1 MAFVHLQ
8 VHSEFSVLQSSARLD
23 GILAAAAD
31 ENAPAVALTDHGAM
45 FGILEIQTRGKDMNK
60 ARKEKGLPPVKTIY
74 GCHIYVDTSSANQK
88 DPITFE
94 RLTLLVENEAGYY
107 NLLRIVSYRYEDGD
121 RWAEIPSVPLS
132 VIEEHKE
139 GIIAIAGDF
148 FSKYGQSVAAGR
160 NSVAREYMEALDKI
174 FDHDHLYISVCD
186 NGVPQQKLLNDFNV
200 QLAGELGREIVAVA
214 DVHYIKAEDAE
225 AHKVL
230 RCISLKET
238 LNDFDDKRFPTDK
251 FYFRSEA
258 EMVELFGHIPG
269 AIENTVKIAERCNYT
284 VKTGIGDEY
293 WPRFKIPEDFLAS
306 DEYQSIKAIMKA
318 EYDAEY
324 PVVRERELKG
334 VIKDKKKKV
343 TATYCADKGI
353 AENALTDED
362 KAEIE
367 RLSQPEFFDE
377 DDQKA
382 WDKSVRRWCKPGGD
396 ADIYITH
403 LCNQRL
409 QWRFPKEDFKFPAH
423 ETDVGKRMYKELNC
437 IRNMNV
443 AGYLLIV
450 WDFINWSREHGI
462 PVGPGRGSAAGSLV
476 TYIIGITDIDPLTF
490 DLLFER
496 FLNPERVSMPDIDTD
511 FADRDRGRVIQYVT
525 DKYGKECVGQ
535 IITYGMLKSKAV
547 ITDVARVLG
556 LPPAEAKQITKLFP
570 QRTLNFSLKQAW
582 TGKDKKGN
590 NLEDGYSPE
599 PLQAMIGSRASYQN
613 LWDIAK
619 KLEDLPR
626 QTGVHACGVVI
637 TPTPIYN
644 LAPLYR
650 AAPEDTPVVMYDKH
664 YAEDI
669 GLLKM
674 DFLGLINL
682 SIIQDTVNMV
692 KKNRSIELDM
702 GHIPLDDK
710 ETFDLLGKGMTTTV
724 FQFESPGMQK
734 YLRELK
740 PTRIFD
746 LIAMNAL
753 YRPGPIDQIPHF
765 IARKNGQEEI
775 DCYHPDLEQVLGETY
790 GVIVYQ
796 EQVMKLAQILGGY
809 TLGGADNIRRIMAKK
824 MPEKMAKL
832 EPEFFQKCL
841 DKGYD
846 KEMIQKVWNA
856 VLPFCGYAFNKSH
869 AAAYAYVAYQTAYLK
884 AHYGPEYMAASMTSK
899 MGKTEDI
906 VTIILECKRLDIE
919 VVSPN
924 INASMGEFVA
934 NKEGQILFGLAGIR
948 NVGIAVVE
956 DIIAERERRGKFKDI
971 FDFCKRVTEYQG
983 EQKEKR
989 PPMNKRLIESLI
1001 MAGALDEFPGN
1012 RAVLMATVDRA
1023 MEVASRCQED
1033 KDRGQMSLFDMGGG
1047 APSMDSSAEVL
1058 EEAEEWSA
1066 MEMLNKERDVVGMF
1080 LSGHPLD
1087 EFRPELQGFTSCSL
1101 NEEDL
1106 SKHVGD
1112 TVIVGGVVTKLRS
1125 IETKKGDT
1133 IGVGSIQDFH
1143 GDLEMFFKKD
1153 LWEKF
1158 RDTVALDDRVLVKG
1172 VLEHQRMG
1180 DGVQIIVEEVI
1191 QLDRVRSD
1199 MVSFIHM
1206 NVYSSMIDE
1215 SFEERLSAIMDKNEP
1230 FEGEHGCELVCHVE
1244 TESGNIHLLALKNKK
1259 VVYTPEL
1266 LQALRKDLGIVKLWV
1281 SNRAK
1286 SGKR

>member
-88 DPITFE
+88 DPTTFE

-148 FSKYGQSVAAGR
+148 FSKYGQSVVAGR

-186 NGVPQQKLLNDFNV
+186 NGVQGQKLLNEYNV
-200 QLAGELGREIVAVA
+200 KLAGELGREIVAVA
-214 DVHYIKAEDAE
+214 DVHYIKAEDAQ
-225 AHKVL
+225 AHKIL

-238 LNDFDDKRFPTDK
+238 LNGFDDKRFPSDK

-284 VKTGIGDEY
+284 VKTGIGDEF
-293 WPRFKIPEDFLAS
+293 WPRFKIPDEFLAS
-306 DEYQSIKAIMKA
+306 EEYQSIKAIMKA

-343 TATYCADKGI
+343 QESYCAEKGI
-353 AENALTDED
+353 EPDALTDDD

-377 DDQKA
+377 NDNKA
-382 WDKSVRRWCKPGGD
+382 WDKAVHRWCKPGSD
-396 ADIYITH
+396 SDIYITH

-599 PLQAMIGSRASYQN
+599 PLQAMINSRASYQN
-613 LWDIAK
+613 LWDVAK

-692 KKNRSIELDM
+692 KKNRKIEVDM

-841 DKGYD
+841 DKGYE

-934 NKEGQILFGLAGIR
+934 NTEGQILFGLAGIR

-956 DIIAERERRGKFKDI
+956 DIVAERERRGKFKDI

-1001 MAGALDEFPGN
+1001 MAGALDELPGS

-1023 MEVASRCQED
+1023 MEVASRFQED

-1058 EEAEEWSA
+1058 EEAEEWTA
-1066 MEMLNKERDVVGMF
+1066 MEMLNKERDVLGLF

-1101 NEEDL
+1101 DEEEL
-1106 SKHVGD
+1106 SRHVGG

-1125 IETKKGDT
+1125 IETKRGDT
-1133 IGVGSIQDFH
+1133 IGAGSIQDFH

-1172 VLEHQRMG
+1172 SLEQQRMG
-1180 DGVQIIVEEVI
+1180 DGVQIVVEEVI

-1199 MVSFIHM
+1199 MVSHIH
-1206 NVYSSMIDE
+1206 VVLYSSMVDDA
-1215 SFEERLSAIMDKNEP
+1215 FADKLLTAMEKYEP
-1230 FEGEHGCELVCHVE
+1230 FEGERGCEIVAHVE
-1244 TESGNIHLLALKNKK
+1244 TESGNVHVLS
-1259 VVYTPEL
+1259 
-1266 LQALRKDLGIVKLWV
+1266 LRTRKWFTLPNCCSICA
-1281 SNRAK
+1281 RI
-1286 SGKR
+1286 